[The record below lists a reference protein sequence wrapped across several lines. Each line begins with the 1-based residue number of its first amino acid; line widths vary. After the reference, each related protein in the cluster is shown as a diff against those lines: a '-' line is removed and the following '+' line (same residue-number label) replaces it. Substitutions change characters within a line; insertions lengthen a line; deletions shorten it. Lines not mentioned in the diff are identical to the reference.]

1 MAASHRSLRDDF
13 QVSSEALDLMVEIA
27 SGVDGCLGARMTG
40 GGFGGCAVALVA
52 TSAGAPFVDEVV
64 SGYASA
70 TGLEPKAYVTGA
82 ASGADVVGAPGPI
95 A

>member
-1 MAASHRSLRDDF
+1 MAASHRSLRGDF

-27 SGVDGCLGARMTG
+27 SGIDGCLGARMTG
-40 GGFGGCAVALVA
+40 GGFGGCAVAVVTA
-52 TSAGAPFVDEVV
+52 SEAAAFVDEVV
-64 SGYASA
+64 ESYASA

-82 ASGADVVGAPGPI
+82 ASEAGVVGAPGPI